1 MVLWYTYWL
10 ISNYKEISNVGED
23 IIGISSSNS
32 YGDQVSNK
40 NLHGTSNRVMKEAWP
55 RMLPGLTFFQE
66 KLEIKILGKISQ
78 FKKFAK

>member
-1 MVLWYTYWL
+1 
-10 ISNYKEISNVGED
+10 
-23 IIGISSSNS
+23 
-32 YGDQVSNK
+32 
-40 NLHGTSNRVMKEAWP
+40 MKEAWP